1 MNVLHDNV
9 RQSTGGSHIEN
20 RRDMRVIQL
29 ANYFGF
35 LEKKVYL
42 AVCVFLASHWCHRF
56 QALDCDCSFD
66 GGIEREI
73 NHPCL
78 A

>member
-1 MNVLHDNV
+1 
-9 RQSTGGSHIEN
+9 
-20 RRDMRVIQL
+20 MRVIQL

-42 AVCVFLASHWCHRF
+42 AVCDFLTSHWCHRF
-56 QALDCDCSFD
+56 QALDCDSSFD